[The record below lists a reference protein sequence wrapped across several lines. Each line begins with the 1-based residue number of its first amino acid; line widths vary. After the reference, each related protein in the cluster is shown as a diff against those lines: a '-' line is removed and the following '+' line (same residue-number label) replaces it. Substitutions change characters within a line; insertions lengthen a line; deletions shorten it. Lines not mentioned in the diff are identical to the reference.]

1 MSRLH
6 RVVVFLL
13 AMVGSWVCE
22 GLLSGSA
29 HAQVVSG
36 GKVKPVVALE
46 HSGYFGGSIYD
57 IAVDGSYVYLVA
69 GPTFDVVDIAEGANP
84 AKLFSVQL
92 PSRGIAVDF
101 EDGLAYI
108 GTVDHGLQI
117 IDVWRA
123 GGPVVVGTWSER
135 KAISLLTVSGSRAY
149 LRSGSHI
156 DILDIANPA
165 TPLLLGTYTD
175 AYTPFNSLHLA
186 GNLLL
191 FPVVQNNCS
200 AGSPGCE
207 SYLRIVDVSNP
218 AAPVLLASWT
228 EPSAFIY
235 DVVVHNGYAYVA
247 DYAKSLYILD
257 FSNPATPS
265 LVSAWASIPPRAV
278 GLFVAEGTL
287 YVAVS
292 NSGTHSVQAYSLAN
306 PTSPE
311 LLLTHNAADG
321 FAFFA
326 DLHAAA
332 GKVIFLSGAVYNDV
346 EIVDFPIGGAAAKAG
361 IYAAIGFVNTAVLV
375 DPYLYVLAG
384 GDFYLLSA
392 DLPLSPTSTGI
403 VRSPQGTDYVDLATD
418 GVHAYILRG
427 DSVVDVLNL
436 SNPAAPQLIT
446 SVSAGN
452 GEGIRSLYLSGN
464 ALYALYFTK
473 LHVFDVTNPAQPAKL
488 TDVTLQNAADAI
500 VYGNYL
506 YIVNAGPM
514 QIFDIS
520 NPSTPQIVG
529 SYELPNG
536 GTLSLCGSLL
546 FSGTSQAFSLI
557 DLANP
562 VAPVALTT
570 VSLPQILFGQA
581 VRQGDILHVGTSNGL
596 MAVDVRDTSNPAVV
610 GTFSSF
616 GGFELIV
623 QGERGYVLNGHAG
636 LYEVKITAFMAT
648 DFVHLPLLSR

>member
-6 RVVVFLL
+6 QVFVFFMG
-13 AMVGSWVCE
+13 MVGSWLWL
-22 GLLSGSA
+22 GLLPGAA

-36 GKVKPVVALE
+36 GKDRPVVALE
-46 HSGYFGGSIYD
+46 RSGHFGGSIND
-57 IAVDGSYVYLVA
+57 MVVDGNNVYLVA
-69 GPTFDVVDIAEGANP
+69 GTTLEVVNVSDGANP
-84 AKLFSVQL
+84 TRLFSIQL
-92 PSRGIAVDF
+92 PSRGLAVDF
-101 EDGLAYI
+101 ENGLAYV

-117 IDVWRA
+117 VDVWRD
-123 GGPVVVGTWSER
+123 GGPVFVGTWSGR
-135 KAISLLTVSGSRAY
+135 RAVSLLTISGSRAY
-149 LRSGSHI
+149 LRFGSHV
-156 DILDIANPA
+156 DILDLANPA
-165 TPLLLGTYTD
+165 APVLLGTYTD
-175 AYTPFNSLHLA
+175 VYTPLNSLHLA

-191 FPVVQNNCS
+191 FPVVQSNCS

-207 SYLRIVDVSNP
+207 TYLRIVDVSNP

-247 DYAKSLYILD
+247 DYARSLYILD
-257 FSNPATPS
+257 LSNPATPS
-265 LVSAWASIPPRAV
+265 LVSTGSFFPPRAV
-278 GLFVAEGTL
+278 DLFVAEGTL

-306 PTSPE
+306 PASPE

-392 DLPLSPTSTGI
+392 DLPLSPTPTGI
-403 VRSPQGTDYVDLATD
+403 ARSPQGTDYVDLATD
-418 GVHAYILRG
+418 GVHAYVLRG
-427 DSVVDVLNL
+427 DSMIDVLNL

-464 ALYALYFTK
+464 TLYALYFTK
-473 LHVFDVTNPAQPAKL
+473 LHVFNVTNPAQPAKL

-500 VYGNYL
+500 VYGSYL
-506 YIVNAGPM
+506 YIVTSGPM
-514 QIFDIS
+514 QILDVS

-529 SYELPNG
+529 SYELPRE
-536 GTLSLCGSLL
+536 GTLSLCGSFL

-562 VAPVALTT
+562 LAPVTLTT
-570 VSLPQILFGQA
+570 VSVPQILFGQA
-581 VRQGDILHVGTSNGL
+581 VRQGDILYVGTSNGL
-596 MAVDVRDTSNPAVV
+596 TAVDVRDTSNPVV
-610 GTFSSF
+610 LDTFARF

-623 QGERGYVLNGHAG
+623 QGERGYVLNGSSG
-636 LYEVKITAFMAT
+636 LYGVKITAFLAT
-648 DFVHLPLLSR
+648 NFVHLPLLSR